1 MTSKRDTMAK
11 DLKKAI
17 TAENNKIS
25 EQVANQTNN
34 ITALTSS
41 IDSLKRKSKNFF
53 GLIFSKIYINKI

>member
-41 IDSLKRKSKNFF
+41 IDSLKRKSKI
-53 GLIFSKIYINKI
+53 LIIFWRTDLSN

>member
-17 TAENNKIS
+17 TAENSKIS

-41 IDSLKRKSKNFF
+41 IDSLKRE
-53 GLIFSKIYINKI
+53 SKIFIIFFAD

>member
-53 GLIFSKIYINKI
+53 GLIFSKI

>member
-41 IDSLKRKSKNFF
+41 IDSLKRKSKRRSFF
-53 GLIFSKIYINKI
+53 GLIFSKI

>member
-41 IDSLKRKSKNFF
+41 IDSLKRKSTI
-53 GLIFSKIYINKI
+53 LIIYLAD

>member
-41 IDSLKRKSKNFF
+41 IDSLKRKSKI
-53 GLIFSKIYINKI
+53 LIVFLWPSDLSN

>member
-53 GLIFSKIYINKI
+53 G